1 MELRHRMSNQIASL
15 DARPQRPRGRVETI
29 TDVPEQI
36 VEDFLVIY
44 REAFAPLEVRS
55 PARQS
60 LSDDEFRHEML
71 DPTVLKFVALDS
83 NDEIV
88 ALSLAAT
95 DLATVPWISLP
106 YYEARYPEHVAN
118 KTLFYF
124 GALLVRPERQG
135 GPWATFLLD
144 HLFRYVAEAGGIG
157 AYDCC
162 GFNIDV
168 VGYPKLVERAGQ
180 QSTVFH
186 TEFLDRQE
194 YYAVMVEGLK

>member
-1 MELRHRMSNQIASL
+1 MSNQTAST
-15 DARPQRPRGRVETI
+15 DARLQRPRGRVETI
-29 TDVPEQI
+29 TDVPDQV
-36 VEDFLVIY
+36 VEDFLQIY
-44 REAFAPLEVRS
+44 RAAFAPLEVRS
-55 PARQS
+55 PCRQS
-60 LSDDEFRHEML
+60 LTDDEFRHEME
-71 DPTVLKFVALDS
+71 DPSVLKFVALDGD
-83 NDEIV
+83 DEIV
-88 ALSLAAT
+88 ALALAST

-118 KTLFYF
+118 QTLFYF

-144 HLFRYVAEAGGIG
+144 HLFRHVAEAGGIG

-162 GFNIDV
+162 GFNVDV

-180 QSTVFH
+180 LSTEFH

-194 YYAVMVEGLK
+194 YYAVIVEGLK